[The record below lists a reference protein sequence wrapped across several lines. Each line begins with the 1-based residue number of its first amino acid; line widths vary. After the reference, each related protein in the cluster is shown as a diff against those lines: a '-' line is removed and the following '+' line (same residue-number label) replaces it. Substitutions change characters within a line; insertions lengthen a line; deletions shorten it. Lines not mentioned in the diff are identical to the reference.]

1 MWTTARLAIVGVGLV
16 SSMLI
21 MPARAQDAGA
31 DASVLSIEEQ
41 ARAVQL
47 AAPSATVR
55 AFNLD
60 PTSARNSDTPNRE
73 VVTDVQAV
81 GVGKTSSR
89 HAIVTLYRYEGN
101 VTINRLVDIDT
112 GTVLREVRLPNG
124 SAPVA
129 EVEAQ
134 YATSLLQA
142 NERVRSLMTG
152 IGTDATFSFR
162 VETITDQNNPLFGR
176 RVVRAQI
183 STPDGFV
190 GGAPIILVNLTEGT
204 VTVSD

>member
-1 MWTTARLAIVGVGLV
+1 
-16 SSMLI
+16 
-21 MPARAQDAGA
+21 
-31 DASVLSIEEQ
+31 
-41 ARAVQL
+41 VQL

-101 VTINRLVDIDT
+101 VTINRL
-112 GTVLREVRLPNG
+112 
-124 SAPVA
+124 
-129 EVEAQ
+129 VEAQ